1 MRLLIYILTFNAT
14 ILSVTAQSQR
24 DSIYKPATGKFQIV
38 LATGLYTDLFDVNI
52 LGPKDE
58 YLNGTDYLSYT
69 DKKQSGVKFGAI
81 TKAEIILHTTYISAF
96 SISFSQASWR
106 SLYGKANDPLEVWKS
121 YKRYEKRLQFAANY
135 YRKFKLGE
143 FSALNAG
150 LGFMVQ
156 GQQFNNNA
164 YIYEND
170 LISFPPDYNKLF
182 WDPLLALNVQYL
194 YRVNNNLSIGANL
207 FTAYT
212 FQIGI
217 ENAAMMGTIAI
228 DMKNLFKHKNQQ

>member
-1 MRLLIYILTFNAT
+1 MRLIIYALIFIAT

-24 DSIYKPATGKFQIV
+24 DSIYKPATGKFQIAV
-38 LATGLYTDLFDVNI
+38 GSGLYTDLFSLDI
-52 LGPKDE
+52 LAPKDN
-58 YLNGTDYLSYT
+58 YDYSGESYS
-69 DKKQSGVKFGAI
+69 DKKQPAVKSGTI

-106 SLYGKANDPLEVWKS
+106 SLYGKSNDPLEVWES

-135 YRKFKLGE
+135 YRKFRFGK
-143 FSALNAG
+143 ANNLNTG
-150 LGFMVQ
+150 IGFMVQ
-156 GQQFNNNA
+156 GQQFNNNG
-164 YIYEND
+164 YTYSNGFIK
-170 LISFPPDYNKLF
+170 FPEGYNELF
-182 WDPLLALNVQYL
+182 WDPLLALNIQYL

-217 ENAAMMGTIAI
+217 ENAALIGTIAL
-228 DMKNLFKHKNQQ
+228 DMKNLFKHKNQP